1 MWILFRVNCLYYRG
15 QLAHWRYKRVLAT
28 LTENFPGFKAAVNEY
43 IFEVAKQEAASLP
56 GQVLP
61 SRLSML
67 DVDNFNYASFYVE
80 LQTGAPVL
88 HSVLR
93 GSMAGPGHYTFDE
106 VMTV

>member
-1 MWILFRVNCLYYRG
+1 
-15 QLAHWRYKRVLAT
+15 VLAT
-28 LTENFPGFKAAVNEY
+28 LTDNFPGFKAAMNEY
-43 IFEVAKQEAASLP
+43 IML

-61 SRLSML
+61 SRLSMF

-93 GSMAGPGHYTFDE
+93 GSMAGPGHYDFDE

>member
-1 MWILFRVNCLYYRG
+1 M
-15 QLAHWRYKRVLAT
+15 LAT
-28 LTENFPGFKAAVNEY
+28 LTTNFPGFKAAVNEY
-43 IFEVAKQEAASLP
+43 IFQLAKQEAASLP

-61 SRLSML
+61 SRLSMA
-67 DVDNFNYASFYVE
+67 DVDDFNYATFYVE

-93 GSMAGPGHYTFDE
+93 GSMAGPGHYNFNE